1 MTEAKELEKKACEV
15 RKFILDLLSIK
26 DATYLLSLFSKGDSF
41 EQTIKIDK
49 KESVHEEIRQALMK
63 ILISY
68 MKKLEKERES
78 IEI

>member
-1 MTEAKELEKKACEV
+1 MMETKELEKRVCEI
-15 RKFILDLLSIK
+15 RKFILDLLSEK
-26 DATYLLSLFSKGDSF
+26 DATYLLSLVSKGDSF

-78 IEI
+78 VEV